1 MKINTR
7 HLETFIARN
16 IREQRNYFTHL
27 TQPQQNKIRIVKI
40 DLVFIHACQ
49 FVLCIFE

>member
-27 TQPQQNKIRIVKI
+27 TQPQQSKIRIVEI
-40 DLVFIHACQ
+40 VEISFYSCLPVC
-49 FVLCIFE
+49 FVYF